1 MSPLPIGSPG
11 NGTASQA
18 SLYQEGALRWLRR
31 RQRPGGLPRLVVRR
45 GDDCLRRNVIIPLVT
60 QRWNS
65 DVVAGGVIGR
75 DGELGHVAAL
85 LAQLEDGP
93 AAIVFAGEP
102 GIGKTTVLLA
112 AAERARASSA
122 VVLAAHPVEA
132 EAELGFAALAD
143 LLAPVVDQLLPALP
157 EPQRHAL
164 AVVLLL
170 EEPGRRPLDRRAVCA
185 AALSGLRM
193 AAARGPV
200 VLAIDDLQWLDASS
214 ARVLDFA
221 LRRLGGLSVGVVAC
235 ERVGAVGPPGDRA
248 VAVRLDLGRAL
259 PAGRCA
265 CHVLGPLSPG
275 ALEHVLKRGLGRSF
289 PHRTLVRVARVAGG
303 NPFFALEL
311 ARSLPE
317 VSGGADLT
325 LPENLRR
332 VVEDRI
338 AGLSGRTR
346 EALLVAAVAAS
357 PTVELVSSAASPG
370 TAPEDPVEAAMAA
383 GIVTLEGTL
392 VRFAHPLFAAG
403 LYSSATPGQRRLAH
417 RRLVPLITGIEEQA
431 RHRALGAEGPGEG
444 VADALEAAAEHAR
457 RRGAPEVAAD
467 LAEHARALTP
477 PQRSLDRQ
485 RRTIKAAEYRF
496 HAGQLRHGRELLEA
510 VLAEQPEGLLR
521 ADALRLLGEIHYHE
535 DSFDKAVGALQ
546 QALDHA
552 GDNLGLQLT
561 IELSLV
567 FAMVSRADFAG
578 AAEHAGRALAL
589 ADLGAEPA
597 AAAEALAVA
606 AMADCLLGHGI
617 DEAKVE
623 TALRLEDPYHQ
634 VPVLVRPSLI
644 AAHLAL
650 YEGRL
655 GRCEQLLLPLRK
667 RILEQGQEGELPAV
681 SYVLGWSACW
691 RGDLELAGAYAEEA
705 IETAARIESDSL
717 RCQTLGLAAVT
728 SAYRGETALTKAR
741 AEEAIALAARTGY
754 GLAVG
759 WASWALAILALSQDD
774 PLAAD
779 TALAPLAAQFEGHI
793 PEPIVAFVVPDE
805 IEALIGLGRLDR
817 AAGLTE
823 AFEEAAGRLQRP
835 WALMRAARCRA
846 LLLAAWGDG
855 EGAARKAVEALGRC
869 AGLELT
875 IEAVRTLLVVGQ
887 IERRQRRKA
896 VAAGHLRR
904 AQEAFEQMGA
914 ALWAERASTE
924 LARVGLRRSA
934 PAQLTSSEQRVVE
947 LAAAG
952 RTNREVAAQLFMS
965 PKTVEA
971 NLARI
976 YRKLGVRSRAEL
988 GAQLATTAFIGHPP
1002 LQT

>member
-1 MSPLPIGSPG
+1 
-11 NGTASQA
+11 
-18 SLYQEGALRWLRR
+18 
-31 RQRPGGLPRLVVRR
+31 
-45 GDDCLRRNVIIPLVT
+45 
-60 QRWNS
+60 
-65 DVVAGGVIGR
+65 VAGGVIGR
-75 DGELGHVAAL
+75 DGELGYVATL
-85 LAQLEDGP
+85 LSQAHDGP
-93 AAIVFAGEP
+93 AALVFAGEP
-102 GIGKTTVLLA
+102 GIGKTTMLLA

-132 EAELGFAALAD
+132 EAELGFTALAD
-143 LLAPVVDQLLPALP
+143 LLAPVVDELLPALP

-164 AVVLLL
+164 AVALLL

-185 AALSGLRM
+185 ATLSGLRM
-193 AAARGPV
+193 VAARGPV
-200 VLAIDDLQWLDASS
+200 VLTIDDLQWLDASS

-221 LRRLGGLSVGVVAC
+221 LRRLGGPLSVVAC
-235 ERVGAVGPPGDRA
+235 ERAGAGSPPGDRA
-248 VAVRLDLGRAL
+248 AGVRLDLGRAL

-265 CHVLGPLSPG
+265 RHVLGPLSLG
-275 ALEHVLKRGLGRSF
+275 ALQQVLKRELGRSF
-289 PHRTLVRVARVAGG
+289 PHRTLVRIARVAGG

-311 ARSLPE
+311 ARSVPE
-317 VSGGADLT
+317 DVSGATDLT
-325 LPENLRR
+325 LPEDLRR

-338 AGLSGRTR
+338 AGLPGRTR

-357 PTVELVSSAASPG
+357 PTVELVSSAASPD
-370 TAPEDPVEAAMAA
+370 TAPEDPVEAAVAA
-383 GIVTLEGTL
+383 GIVRLEGAQ

-403 LYSSATPGQRRLAH
+403 LYSSASPGQRRLAH
-417 RRLVPLITGIEEQA
+417 RRLVPLITDIEEQA
-431 RHRALGAEGPGEG
+431 RHRALGAEGPEEG
-444 VADALEAAAEHAR
+444 VAGALDAAAEHAR

-477 PQRSLDRQ
+477 PHRGSDRQ

-496 HAGQLRHGRELLEA
+496 HAGQLRQGRELLEA
-510 VLAEQPEGLLR
+510 VLAEEPEGLLR
-521 ADALRLLGEIHYHE
+521 AGALRLLGEIHYNE
-535 DSFDKAVGALQ
+535 DSFDKAVAALR
-546 QALDHA
+546 QALGYA
-552 GDNLGLQLT
+552 GDNPGLQLT

-567 FAMVSRADFAG
+567 YAMVSRADFAG
-578 AAEHAGRALAL
+578 AADHAGRALAL
-589 ADLGAEPA
+589 ADLDAEPA
-597 AAAEALAVA
+597 SAAEALAVA
-606 AMADCLLGHGI
+606 AIAGCLLGHGI
-617 DEAKVE
+617 DQAKVK

-634 VPVLVRPSLI
+634 VPVLVRPSYI

-655 GRCEQLLLPLRK
+655 GRCEQLLVPLRE
-667 RILEQGQEGELPAV
+667 RILEQGEEGELPMV
-681 SYVLGWSACW
+681 SYALGWSACW

-705 IETAARIESDSL
+705 IETAALIQSDSL
-717 RCQTLGLAAVT
+717 RCQVLGFAAVT

-774 PLAAD
+774 PMAAD
-779 TALAPLAAQFEGHI
+779 TALAPLAAPFENHV
-793 PEPIVAFVVPDE
+793 PEPIVAFLVPDE

-817 AAGLTE
+817 AADLTE
-823 AFEEAAGRLQRP
+823 AFEKAAGRLERP

-846 LLLAAWGDG
+846 LLLAARGDS
-855 EGAARKAVEALGRC
+855 EGAAAKAGGALSRC
-869 AGLELT
+869 AGLELA
-875 IEAVRTLLVVGQ
+875 IESARTLLVAGQ

-914 ALWAERASTE
+914 VLWAERARTE

-934 PAQLTSSEQRVVE
+934 PAQLTPSEQRVAE

-976 YRKLGVRSRAEL
+976 YRKLGLHSRAEL
-988 GAQLATTAFIGHPP
+988 GAQLATTRFIGSPP
-1002 LQT
+1002 PQT